1 MKTDIYIKKII
12 EETGLTKKKIEDL
25 VNEKKQELKGLI
37 SDEGALFIIAK
48 ELGVDV
54 KNQNNELIQEIEI
67 NVSDITSDMRNIT
80 LVGRIK
86 EIYRIFKFNRKDG
99 SEGKV
104 GSFLLH
110 DKTGDI
116 RVVLWD
122 EQTDILKSPGFDI
135 NELVKVINSY
145 AKEGKYGVE
154 IHIGR
159 LGKIILS
166 PEDVNYK
173 NYPKITKEIIPIEDI
188 NLSQRSISTKGKVL
202 RVTPV
207 NKFERKDGSEGK
219 VRSLH
224 LVDSTGS
231 IRITFWNEDTE
242 KFKEVKKG
250 DNIKIT
256 NLNPRQS
263 NFNKREIELF
273 ANSNSKIVHINEE
286 IDLKGNFVDDIKS
299 LQNIENIVSF
309 KGIVSSVDNL
319 KKVTLKSGEEVS
331 LFSFVVSDET
341 DGIRVTL
348 WRDLAEK
355 YSEKIENS
363 QGVYLKNVMLR
374 FSSFYKRKEIS
385 FIENSEIEFIDLK
398 IDQIKELSAKNTTE
412 RSSNF
417 TRNYSNIKEINSS
430 GFFELKG
437 VIVKEINS
445 ITVYDACSKC
455 FKKVDNCQCEEMGEI
470 EIRMILN
477 LVIDD
482 GTDTIRCTFIG
493 ENAEKLIG
501 EKTEIVSKIVDSPDI
516 DTFLDKIN
524 QKILGKD
531 ILVRGKAKYSDF
543 SNLYEVIV
551 YDFKYLNID
560 NELEHIINK
569 IEI

>member
-54 KNQNNELIQEIEI
+54 KNQNNELIQDIEI

-80 LVGRIK
+80 LVGRIR

-122 EQTDILKSPGFDI
+122 EQTDVFKSPGFDI

-173 NYPKITKEIIPIEDI
+173 NYPKITKEIIPIEEI

-202 RVTPV
+202 RVAPI
-207 NKFERKDGSEGK
+207 NKFERKDGNEGR
-219 VRSLH
+219 VGSLH

-242 KFKEVKKG
+242 KLSEVKKG
-250 DNIKIT
+250 DNIKIS

-273 ANSNSKIVHINEE
+273 ANSNSKILHTKEE
-286 IDLKGNFVDDIKS
+286 IDLKGNFVEDIKS
-299 LQNIENIVSF
+299 LQNMENIVSF
-309 KGIVSSVDNL
+309 KGIVSTVDNL

-363 QGVYLKNVMLR
+363 QGVYLKNVLLR

-398 IDQIKELSAKNTTE
+398 IDQIKEINTKNKRE
-412 RSSNF
+412 GSSNF

-455 FKKVDNCQCEEMGEI
+455 FKKVDNCQCEEIGEV

-477 LVIDD
+477 IVIDD

-501 EKTEIVSKIVDSPDI
+501 EKTEIVSKIVDSPDM
-516 DTFLDKIN
+516 DNFLDKVN

-551 YDFKYLNID
+551 YDFKYLNIN

>member
-145 AKEGKYGVE
+145 AKDGKYGVE

-173 NYPKITKEIIPIEDI
+173 NYPKITKEIIPIEEI